1 MTKLRSEQT
10 GIALTS
16 VVIVSFIMMLLVGST
31 VSFAVNSL
39 DLSRRD
45 QDWNAAMAAAE
56 AGIDDYLY
64 RLNRIDAYW
73 QYSSANPAPDGNQAF
88 TRWVSV
94 PGAPNDARFRYT
106 VDARTFLTDGTVK
119 IASTGMVRGVTR
131 TVYATVR
138 RRNFLD
144 YLYFTE
150 YETKD
155 PAIYNTGAPDNDPFT
170 PAVAQQQCARHYY
183 DTPARNPNCVSISFF
198 SRDVIRGPLHSNDA
212 IRISGNPQFLGDTST
227 SWNPS
232 SLPRWLG
239 TGSPTFVKAG
249 DPRYLPPLTIPP
261 SNVSIKNQTNPTLG
275 GTGCLFTGP
284 TRITLNSSGT
294 MNVTSPLTRS
304 GNCPTGNNRPLP
316 ANGVIYVQG
325 VPASTSDPN
334 YSACPATHPLRQP
347 RSGWVIPSND
357 ITLYGNCAGD
367 AFVSGTLKGRL
378 TIASANNIIV
388 VGNTTYATGINGTD
402 ILGLVA
408 DNYVEIFHPVSC
420 TSTTGNPP
428 RCTAWA
434 DITPTFNNATVH
446 AAILSVNHS
455 FRVQNYRLGSPKGDL
470 SIFGAIA
477 QRYRGIVGTFSGN
490 NVVTGYEKDY
500 VYDQRLKY
508 QSPPHFL
515 DPVKSAWGIAT
526 WAEVKPCYPDTTGA
540 VRNQEPCKLP

>member
-1 MTKLRSEQT
+1 MRSDER

-16 VVIVSFIMMLLVGST
+16 VVIVAFILMLLVGST
-31 VSFAVNSL
+31 VAFAINSL

-45 QDWNAAMAAAE
+45 QDWNASMAAAE

-64 RLNRIDAYW
+64 RLNRIDSYW
-73 QYSSANPAPDGNQAF
+73 QYSATNTPPDGNQAF
-88 TRWVSV
+88 TQWVSV
-94 PGAPNDARFRYT
+94 PGAPNDAKFRYT
-106 VDARTFLTDGTVK
+106 VDTRTFASDGTVK

-131 TVYATVR
+131 TVYATLR

-155 PAIYNTGAPDNDPFT
+155 PAIYNTGSPENDPFSPT
-170 PAVAQQQCARHYY
+170 VAQQQCARHSYA
-183 DTPARNPNCVSISFF
+183 TPPRNPNCINIFF
-198 SRDVIRGPLHSNDA
+198 FTRDVIRGPLHSNDA
-212 IRISGNPQFLGDTST
+212 IRISGNPQFLGETST

-232 SLPRWLG
+232 TLPRWLG
-239 TGSPTFVKAG
+239 SGSPTFARAG

-261 SNVSIKNQTNPTLG
+261 SNVTIKNQTNPTLG

-304 GNCPTGNNRPLP
+304 SNCTVGSNRPLP
-316 ANGVIYVQG
+316 PNGVIYVQG
-325 VPASTSDPN
+325 VPASTTDPN
-334 YSACPATHPLRQP
+334 YSACPSAHPLRP
-347 RSGWVIPSND
+347 SVIPSND
-357 ITLYGNCAGD
+357 ITPYGNCAGD
-367 AFVSGTLKGRL
+367 VFVSGSLRGRL

-408 DNYVEIFHPVSC
+408 DNYVEIFHPVRC
-420 TSTTGNPP
+420 TNTIGNPP
-428 RCTAWA
+428 RCTNWA
-434 DITPTFNNATVH
+434 DLTNFTNATVH

-455 FRVQNYRLGSPKGDL
+455 FRVQNYRLGSPKEEL
-470 SIFGAIA
+470 RVHGAIA
-477 QRYRGIVGTFSGN
+477 QRYRGIVGTFSGSS
-490 NVVTGYEKDY
+490 VVTGYEKEY

-515 DPVKSAWGIAT
+515 DPVKSAWNIAT
-526 WAEVKPCYPDTTGA
+526 WAEIKPCYPHATGS